1 MNFESRIMP
10 RLAKEYKDA
19 GKKKV
24 PFDLEKVRALGRDS
38 KGKDREFDL
47 QAWDQIDFQDKIN
60 GLVTKGL
67 LEQLEGGGG
76 KGMKYQISNLGVEC
90 YVKRKK

>member
-1 MNFESRIMP
+1 MP

-24 PFDLEKVRALGRDS
+24 PFDLEKVKSLGRGDS
-38 KGKDREFDL
+38 KGKDKEFNA
-47 QAWDQIDFQDKIN
+47 QAWDQIDFQDRIN

-67 LEQLEGGGG
+67 LEQLEGAG
-76 KGMKYQISNLGVEC
+76 KDKEKKYQISKLGIEA
-90 YVKRKK
+90 YAI

>member
-1 MNFESRIMP
+1 MNFESHIMP

-19 GKKKV
+19 EKKV

-38 KGKDREFDL
+38 SKSKEFNA

-67 LEQLEGGGG
+67 VEQLEGG
-76 KGMKYQISNLGVEC
+76 KDKEKKYQISKLGIEA
-90 YVKRKK
+90 YS

>member
-1 MNFESRIMP
+1 MP

-19 GKKKV
+19 GKKKL

-38 KGKDREFDL
+38 KDKEFNA
-47 QAWDQIDFQDKIN
+47 QAWDQIDFQDKIK

-67 LEQLEGGGG
+67 VEQ
-76 KGMKYQISNLGVEC
+76 
-90 YVKRKK
+90 

>member
-1 MNFESRIMP
+1 MNFESYIMP
-10 RLAKEYKDA
+10 RLAKEYKDV

-24 PFDLEKVRALGRDS
+24 PFDVEKTRALGRNRS
-38 KGKDREFDL
+38 KSKEFNA

-67 LEQLEGGGG
+67 VEQLEGNG
-76 KGMKYQISNLGVEC
+76 KDKERSIKLASWA
-90 YVKRKK
+90 

>member
-1 MNFESRIMP
+1 MP

-19 GKKKV
+19 GKKKP

-38 KGKDREFDL
+38 KGKEKEFNA

-67 LEQLEGGGG
+67 LEQLEGSGEKG
-76 KGMKYQISNLGVEC
+76 KKYQISKLSIESC
-90 YVKRKK
+90 